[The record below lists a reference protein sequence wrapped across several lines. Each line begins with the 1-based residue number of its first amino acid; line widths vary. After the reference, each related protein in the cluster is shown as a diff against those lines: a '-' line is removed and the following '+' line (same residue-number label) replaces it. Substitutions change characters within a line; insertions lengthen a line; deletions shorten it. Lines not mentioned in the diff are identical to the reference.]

1 MNHHGIEGL
10 IVSRL
15 NRIVK
20 DYFAIGVQGGCSEIW
35 RITWPL
41 VIVNAGNTILV
52 LVNQGFLA
60 HHRLEE
66 VTAAVPVSQVF
77 YMAMSFFLVTC
88 GFTGTIVAQ
97 NFGRGDVKQCVRAAW
112 NGFYFGC
119 AVAILLG
126 ILLPLCGPWFFNFGK
141 LSPEVKAFEVSYLRW
156 LSPCAGLTCMETAF
170 LSFFTAIGRTKLV
183 ATIKLGACALGV
195 PLNYIFI
202 FGKCGFPELGIVGA
216 ALASVAA
223 SVFSV
228 IAAMVFFLSQDQK
241 KIPTRHFRR
250 LDFGILRQ
258 LLVFGAP
265 GGMETCI
272 KSSVWA
278 ITIVFLSYLGEV
290 SLTASNIAMTIN
302 SIAFVPLIGLMD
314 ASSVITGK
322 YIGMNRYD
330 VAGRIAGRAFRM
342 LAVYMGFFALIYIFS
357 PGFLIAIFSSKQQS
371 GISFDEV
378 IPLTRMV
385 LLCMAVQNF
394 FDGWRYTIMG
404 GLRGAGDTQI
414 PMLLSLATSAGVQL
428 PAAYFSVMVF
438 HLPIWGA
445 WFFAVTCYVA
455 VDALVIFRRMR
466 TEAWRNIAVIDRQSV
481 PA

>member
-1 MNHHGIEGL
+1 L
-10 IVSRL
+10 IVSRFGIIL
-15 NRIVK
+15 K
-20 DYFAIGVQGGCSEIW
+20 EYFAFGVLGGCNEIW
-35 RITWPL
+35 KIAWPL
-41 VIVNAGNTILV
+41 VIVNASNTIMAI
-52 LVNQGFLA
+52 VNQGFLA

-66 VTAAVPVSQVF
+66 ITAAVPVSQVF

-97 NFGRGDVKQCVRAAW
+97 NFGKGDLPRCVKTAW

-126 ILLPLCGPWFFNFGK
+126 TLLPLCGPWFFSFGK
-141 LSPEVKAFEVSYLRW
+141 LSPEVRELEISYFRW
-156 LSPCAGLTCMETAF
+156 LSPCAGLTCMEMAF
-170 LSFFTAIGRTKLV
+170 LSYFTAIGKTRLV
-183 ATIKLGACALGV
+183 AIIKLGACGLSV
-195 PLNYIFI
+195 PLNYLFI
-202 FGKCGFPELGIVGA
+202 FGKCGCPELGIVGA
-216 ALASVAA
+216 ALASVGA
-223 SVFSV
+223 STFSV
-228 IAAMVFFLSQDQK
+228 LAAMAFFLFQNQERIPSQ
-241 KIPTRHFRR
+241 RFRKF
-250 LDFGILRQ
+250 DFEVLRQ

-290 SLTASNIAMTIN
+290 SLTAAGIAMTIN
-302 SIAFVPLIGLMD
+302 NIAFIPLIGLMD

-330 VAGRIAGRAFRM
+330 VADKIAGRAFRM
-342 LAVYMGFFALIYIFS
+342 LAVYMGVFAMIYLCA
-357 PGFLIAIFSSKQQS
+357 PGLLIAIFSSKQKS

-394 FDGWRYTIMG
+394 FDGWRFTVMG
-404 GLRGAGDTQI
+404 SLRGAGDTRV

-428 PAAYFSVMVF
+428 PAAYLSVMVF